1 MPEKRL
7 TLGSKACIIHTCQH
21 KREFKMRNFTK
32 QERLNSID
40 TNDIGEGIDD
50 FNDPE
55 LNKAFGKFCIMDDQ
69 CAYNTI
75 LEDIGYDED
84 EIENEHCTIVHD
96 TVVETLKQVNLV
108 FKNLGIDLE
117 FKEADMVEHVAFM
130 LTGKGDTPEDM
141 AHRIRRLVDNKPV

>member
-1 MPEKRL
+1 
-7 TLGSKACIIHTCQH
+7 
-21 KREFKMRNFTK
+21 MRNFTK
-32 QERLNSID
+32 QEHLNSID
-40 TNDIGEGIDD
+40 ANDIGEGIED
-50 FNDPE
+50 FDDPE

-69 CAYNTI
+69 NAYGKFLTEDLNYYEEEVNNDTCA
-75 LEDIGYDED
+75 L
-84 EIENEHCTIVHD
+84 VHD

-117 FKEADMVEHVAFM
+117 FKSADMVEHVAFM

>member
-1 MPEKRL
+1 
-7 TLGSKACIIHTCQH
+7 
-21 KREFKMRNFTK
+21 MRTFTK

-50 FNDPE
+50 FMDPD
-55 LNKAFGKFCIMDDQ
+55 LNRAFGKFCIMDDQ
-69 CAYNTI
+69 RAYNTL
-75 LEDIGYDED
+75 LEDMGYCDD
-84 EIENEHCTIVHD
+84 EIDNENCTIVHD

-117 FKEADMVEHVAFM
+117 FKQADMVEHVAFM

-141 AHRIRRLVDNKPV
+141 GVRIRRLVANQTV

>member
-1 MPEKRL
+1 M
-7 TLGSKACIIHTCQH
+7 HTY
-21 KREFKMRNFTK
+21 TK
-32 QERLNSID
+32 QQNLNWID
-40 TNDIGEGIDD
+40 SNDIGEFIED
-50 FNDPE
+50 FNDPD
-55 LNKAFGKFCIMDDQ
+55 LNEAFGKFCIMDDQ

-141 AHRIRRLVDNKPV
+141 GVRIRRLVDGKTV

>member
-1 MPEKRL
+1 
-7 TLGSKACIIHTCQH
+7 
-21 KREFKMRNFTK
+21 MRNFTK
-32 QERLNSID
+32 QEHLNSID
-40 TNDIGEGIDD
+40 TNDIGEGIED
-50 FNDPE
+50 FDNPD

-69 CAYNTI
+69 GAYNTF
-75 LEDIGYDED
+75 LEEEMGYCDD
-84 EIENEHCTIVHD
+84 EIDNEMCTIVHD

-117 FKEADMVEHVAFM
+117 FKSADMVEHVAFM

>member
-1 MPEKRL
+1 
-7 TLGSKACIIHTCQH
+7 
-21 KREFKMRNFTK
+21 MRNFTK

-40 TNDIGEGIDD
+40 TNDIGDGIDD
-50 FNDPE
+50 FGDDT

-69 CAYNTI
+69 GAYNTI
-75 LEDIGYDED
+75 LEDMGYDED

-117 FKEADMVEHVAFM
+117 FKEADMVEYGAFM

-141 AHRIRRLVDNKPV
+141 AHRIHKLASGQTV

>member
-1 MPEKRL
+1 
-7 TLGSKACIIHTCQH
+7 
-21 KREFKMRNFTK
+21 MRTFTK
-32 QERLNSID
+32 QQHLNSID

-50 FNDPE
+50 FMDPD

-69 CAYNTI
+69 CAYNTF
-75 LEDIGYDED
+75 LEEEMGYCDD
-84 EIENEHCTIVHD
+84 EIDNEMCTIVHD

-117 FKEADMVEHVAFM
+117 FKSADMVEHVAFM

-141 AHRIRRLVDNKPV
+141 AHRIRRLVDQKPV